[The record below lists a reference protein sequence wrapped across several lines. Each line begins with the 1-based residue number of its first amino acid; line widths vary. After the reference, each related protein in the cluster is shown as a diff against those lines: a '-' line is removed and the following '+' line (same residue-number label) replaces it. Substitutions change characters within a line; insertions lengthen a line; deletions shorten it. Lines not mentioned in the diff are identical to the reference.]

1 MIPNKGISEEELF
14 TELEKRLKI
23 DLTFDS
29 GKILGSMCTYPH
41 PLAQKI
47 IRKYIDRNLGDPGL
61 HRGSKE
67 IEEEAVQMLGELLHL
82 RRVYG
87 NIVSGGTEANILAV
101 RAFRNVSNVEKPEL
115 ILPESAHFSFLKASD
130 LLKVKLVWAD
140 LNRDYS
146 VNVKDVETKIT
157 DNTIGIVGIAGTT
170 GFGVVDDIP
179 ALSDIAV
186 DYGIPLHIDAAFG
199 GFVIPFAKALGYELP
214 DFDFR
219 LKGVQSITIDPHK
232 MGMVPIPAGGIVFRK
247 KKYMDAIN
255 VLAPYLAGG
264 KIFQATITGTRPGA
278 NAIAVWALLKHL
290 GFEGYKNVVKEAM
303 ENALWFAD
311 QIRRLDGVYL
321 IREPMLNIV
330 SFGSKRL
337 KKIEAELKA
346 REWGISAHRGY
357 IRIVMMPH
365 VKREHLKNFL
375 KDLREILR
383 GIPPLPARSR
393 TTKFQ

>member
-1 MIPNKGISEEELF
+1 MIPKEGMIEEEVLA
-14 TELEKRLKI
+14 ELDERLI
-23 DLTFDS
+23 VNLTFDS
-29 GKILGSMCTYPH
+29 DRILGSMYTYPH

-47 IRKYIDRNLGDPGL
+47 IQKYIDRNLGDPGL
-61 HRGSKE
+61 HNGSKK

-82 RRVYG
+82 KKAYG

-101 RAFRNVSNVEKPEL
+101 RAFRNISDVEKPEL
-115 ILPESAHFSFLKASD
+115 ILPKSAHFSFLKASD
-130 LLKVKLVWAD
+130 LLRVKLVWAE

-146 VNVKDVETKIT
+146 VNVKDVESKIT

-170 GFGVVDDIP
+170 GLGVVDDIP

-186 DYGIPLHIDAAFG
+186 DYGIPLHVDAAFG

-214 DFDFR
+214 DFDFK
-219 LKGVQSITIDPHK
+219 LKGVQSVTIDPHK
-232 MGMVPIPAGGIVFRK
+232 MGMAPIPAGGIVFRK
-247 KKYMDAIN
+247 KKYIEAIN

-290 GFEGYKNVVKEAM
+290 GFEGYKRVVKEAM
-303 ENALWFAD
+303 ENAYWFAE
-311 QIRRLDGVYL
+311 QIKGLNGVYL

-330 SFGSKRL
+330 SFGSRKL

-346 REWGISAHRGY
+346 RGWGISAHRGY

-365 VKREHLKNFL
+365 VKREHLEEFL
-375 KDLREILR
+375 KDLREILER
-383 GIPPLPARSR
+383 VL
-393 TTKFQ
+393 

>member
-1 MIPNKGISEEELF
+1 MAGESMIPNKGISEEELF

-23 DLTFDS
+23 DLAFDS
-29 GKILGSMCTYPH
+29 GRILGSMCTYPH

-82 RRVYG
+82 RRGYG

-170 GFGVVDDIP
+170 GLGVVDDIP

-232 MGMVPIPAGGIVFRK
+232 MGMAPIPAGGIVFRK
-247 KKYMDAIN
+247 KKYMDVIN

-365 VKREHLKNFL
+365 VKREHLNNFL
-375 KDLREILR
+375 KDLGEILR
-383 GIPPLPARSR
+383 R
-393 TTKFQ
+393 F

>member
-61 HRGSKE
+61 HKGSKE

-170 GFGVVDDIP
+170 GLGVVDDIP

-214 DFDFR
+214 DFDFK

-247 KKYMDAIN
+247 KKYMDVIN

-303 ENALWFAD
+303 ENALWFAE
-311 QIRRLDGVYL
+311 QIKRLNGVYL

-383 GIPPLPARSR
+383 R
-393 TTKFQ
+393 F

>member
-47 IRKYIDRNLGDPGL
+47 IQKYIDRNLGDPGL

-82 RRVYG
+82 KRAYG
-87 NIVSGGTEANILAV
+87 NIVSGGTEANVLAV
-101 RAFRNVSNVEKPEL
+101 RAFRNVSNIEKPEL

-146 VNVKDVETKIT
+146 VNVKDVESKIT

-170 GFGVVDDIP
+170 GLGVVDDIP

-214 DFDFR
+214 DFDFK

-232 MGMVPIPAGGIVFRK
+232 MGMTPIPAGGIVFRK

-278 NAIAVWALLKHL
+278 NAIAVWALFKHL

-303 ENALWFAD
+303 ENALWFAE
-311 QIRRLDGVYL
+311 QIKRLDRVYL

-346 REWGISAHRGY
+346 RGWGISAHRGY

-365 VKREHLKNFL
+365 VKREHLMNFL

-383 GIPPLPARSR
+383 RV
-393 TTKFQ
+393 

>member
-1 MIPNKGISEEELF
+1 MIPKEGMSEEEVLA
-14 TELEKRLKI
+14 ELEKRLEI
-23 DLTFDS
+23 DLTFNS

-47 IRKYIDRNLGDPGL
+47 IQKYIDRNLGDPGL
-61 HRGSKE
+61 HRGSKK

-82 RRVYG
+82 RKAYG

-101 RAFRNVSNVEKPEL
+101 RAFRNISDVEEPEL
-115 ILPESAHFSFLKASD
+115 VLPKSAHFSFLKASD
-130 LLKVKLVWAD
+130 LLGVKLVWAE

-146 VNVKDVETKIT
+146 VNIRDVEDKIT

-170 GFGVVDDIP
+170 GLGVVDDIP

-186 DYGIPLHIDAAFG
+186 DYGIPLHVDAAFG
-199 GFVIPFAKALGYELP
+199 GFVIPFAKALGYDLP
-214 DFDFR
+214 DFDFK
-219 LKGVQSITIDPHK
+219 LKGVQSVTIDPHK
-232 MGMVPIPAGGIVFRK
+232 MGMAPIPAGGIIFRE

-290 GFEGYKNVVKEAM
+290 GFEGYKRVVKEAM
-303 ENALWFAD
+303 ENAYWFAE
-311 QIRRLDGVYL
+311 QIKAIKGVYL

-330 SFGSKRL
+330 SFGSKKLER
-337 KKIEAELKA
+337 IEAELKA
-346 REWGISAHRGY
+346 RGWGISAHRGY

-365 VKREHLKNFL
+365 VKREHLENFL
-375 KDLREILR
+375 RDLREILEKT
-383 GIPPLPARSR
+383 L
-393 TTKFQ
+393 

>member
-1 MIPNKGISEEELF
+1 MIPKEGMSEEEVLA
-14 TELEKRLKI
+14 ELEERLKV

-29 GKILGSMCTYPH
+29 GRILGSMCTYPH

-47 IRKYIDRNLGDPGL
+47 IQKYIDRNLGDPGL
-61 HRGSKE
+61 HNGSKK

-82 RRVYG
+82 KKAYG

-101 RAFRNVSNVEKPEL
+101 RAFRNISDVEKPEL
-115 ILPESAHFSFLKASD
+115 ILPKSAHFSFLKASD
-130 LLKVKLVWAD
+130 LLRVKLVWAE

-146 VNVKDVETKIT
+146 VNVKDVESKIT
-157 DNTIGIVGIAGTT
+157 DSTIGIVGIAGTT
-170 GFGVVDDIP
+170 GLGVVDDIP

-186 DYGIPLHIDAAFG
+186 DYGIPLHVDAAFG

-214 DFDFR
+214 DFDFK
-219 LKGVQSITIDPHK
+219 LKGVQSVTIDPHK
-232 MGMVPIPAGGIVFRK
+232 MGMAPIPAGGIVFRK
-247 KKYMDAIN
+247 KKYIEAIN

-290 GFEGYKNVVKEAM
+290 GFEGYKRVVKEAM
-303 ENALWFAD
+303 ENAYWFAER
-311 QIRRLDGVYL
+311 IKALDGVYL

-330 SFGSKRL
+330 SFGSKKL
-337 KKIEAELKA
+337 KKLEGELKA
-346 REWGISAHRGY
+346 RGWGISAHRGY

-365 VKREHLKNFL
+365 VKREHLEEFL
-375 KDLREILR
+375 KDLREILER
-383 GIPPLPARSR
+383 VL
-393 TTKFQ
+393 

>member
-170 GFGVVDDIP
+170 GLGVVDDIP

-214 DFDFR
+214 DFDFK

-247 KKYMDAIN
+247 KKYMDVIN

-303 ENALWFAD
+303 ENALWFAE
-311 QIRRLDGVYL
+311 QIKRLNGVYL

-383 GIPPLPARSR
+383 R
-393 TTKFQ
+393 F

>member
-1 MIPNKGISEEELF
+1 MIPKEGMSEEEVLA
-14 TELEKRLKI
+14 ELEERLKV

-29 GKILGSMCTYPH
+29 GRILGSMCTYPH

-47 IRKYIDRNLGDPGL
+47 IQKYIDRNLGDPGL
-61 HRGSKE
+61 HNGSKK

-82 RRVYG
+82 KKAYG

-101 RAFRNVSNVEKPEL
+101 RAFRNISDVEKPEL
-115 ILPESAHFSFLKASD
+115 ILPKSAHFSFLKASD
-130 LLKVKLVWAD
+130 LLRVKLVWAE

-146 VNVKDVETKIT
+146 VNVKDVESKIT
-157 DNTIGIVGIAGTT
+157 DSTIGIVGIAGTT
-170 GFGVVDDIP
+170 GLGVVDDIP

-186 DYGIPLHIDAAFG
+186 DYGIPLHVDAAFG

-214 DFDFR
+214 DFDFK
-219 LKGVQSITIDPHK
+219 LKGVQSVTIDPHK
-232 MGMVPIPAGGIVFRK
+232 MGMAPIPAGGIVFRK
-247 KKYMDAIN
+247 KKYIEAIN

-290 GFEGYKNVVKEAM
+290 GFEGYKRVVKEAM
-303 ENALWFAD
+303 ENAYWFAE
-311 QIRRLDGVYL
+311 QIKGLNGVYL

-330 SFGSKRL
+330 SFGSRKL

-346 REWGISAHRGY
+346 RGWGISAHRGY

-365 VKREHLKNFL
+365 VKREHLEEFL
-375 KDLREILR
+375 KDLREILER
-383 GIPPLPARSR
+383 VL
-393 TTKFQ
+393 

>member
-1 MIPNKGISEEELF
+1 MIPKEGMSEEEVLA
-14 TELEKRLKI
+14 ELEERLKV

-29 GKILGSMCTYPH
+29 GRILGSMCTYPH

-47 IRKYIDRNLGDPGL
+47 IQKYIDRNLGDPGL
-61 HRGSKE
+61 HNGSKK

-82 RRVYG
+82 KKAYG

-101 RAFRNVSNVEKPEL
+101 RAFRNISDVEKPEL
-115 ILPESAHFSFLKASD
+115 ILPKSAHFSFLKASD
-130 LLKVKLVWAD
+130 LLRVKLVWAE

-146 VNVKDVETKIT
+146 VNVKDVESKIT

-170 GFGVVDDIP
+170 GLGVVDDIP

-186 DYGIPLHIDAAFG
+186 DYGIPLHVDAAFG

-214 DFDFR
+214 DFDFK
-219 LKGVQSITIDPHK
+219 LKGVQSVTIDPHK
-232 MGMVPIPAGGIVFRK
+232 MGMAPIPAGGIVFRK
-247 KKYMDAIN
+247 KKYIEAIN

-290 GFEGYKNVVKEAM
+290 GFEGYKRVVKEAM
-303 ENALWFAD
+303 ENAYWFAE
-311 QIRRLDGVYL
+311 QIKALNGVYL

-330 SFGSKRL
+330 SFGSRKL

-346 REWGISAHRGY
+346 RGWGISAHRGY

-365 VKREHLKNFL
+365 VKREHLEEFL
-375 KDLREILR
+375 KDLKEILER
-383 GIPPLPARSR
+383 VL
-393 TTKFQ
+393 